1 MGAASMEWH
10 AAIPAPKLMFF
21 LHFAKSATVFFTIDD
36 HVLLFAEVY
45 ERHFSIKAVMS
56 AGISEVKNISSPV
69 TG

>member
-1 MGAASMEWH
+1 MACGNSC
-10 AAIPAPKLMFF
+10 PKVNVFF
-21 LHFAKSATVFFTIDD
+21 AFCEISYSFFTIDD